1 MDIHKHAR
9 VLLGFRGQ
17 GLSVWKYLGARWI
30 GLKAGLVLV
39 GIVALLGTHPSARC
53 FGVFVLGY
61 VLGASVAGIRSL
73 LFARRRWS
81 LQQEL
86 YDWVKIEALA
96 KEESHP
102 GDQRAANDVG
112 S

>member
-9 VLLGFRGQ
+9 VLLGYRGQ

-30 GLKAGLVLV
+30 GLKAGLVVV
-39 GIVALLGTHPSARC
+39 GIVALLGTALSARY

-61 VLGASVAGIRSL
+61 VLGESVAGIRGL
-73 LFARRRWS
+73 VFAKRRWA
-81 LQQEL
+81 LHQEL

-96 KEESHP
+96 KEGSESRDRP
-102 GDQRAANDVG
+102 VRDEVAG
-112 S
+112 

>member
-1 MDIHKHAR
+1 MDIHAYAR
-9 VLLGFRGQ
+9 VLVGLRGQ
-17 GLSVWKYLGARWI
+17 DLSVWRYLGARWI

-39 GIVALLGTHPSARC
+39 GIVALLGAHRGTRY

-73 LFARRRWS
+73 LVSKRRWL

-96 KEESHP
+96 KGGSGSVDRP
-102 GDQRAANDVG
+102 GENE
-112 S
+112 

>member
-1 MDIHKHAR
+1 MDIHKHAG
-9 VLLGFRGQ
+9 VLVGFRGQ
-17 GLSVWKYLGARWI
+17 DLSVWKYLGARWI
-30 GLKAGLVLV
+30 GLKAGLVVV
-39 GIVALLGTHPSARC
+39 GIVALLGTHPSARY

-73 LFARRRWS
+73 LVAKQRWS

-96 KEESHP
+96 KEGSESRDRP
-102 GDQRAANDVG
+102 VGDEVAG
-112 S
+112 